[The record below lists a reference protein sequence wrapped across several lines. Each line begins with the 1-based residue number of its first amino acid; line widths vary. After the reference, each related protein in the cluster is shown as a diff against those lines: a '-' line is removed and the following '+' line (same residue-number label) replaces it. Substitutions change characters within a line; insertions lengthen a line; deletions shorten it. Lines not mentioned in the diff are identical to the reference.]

1 MNRLIHR
8 LTAFFKK
15 ETVLC
20 IAALLAFASAF
31 FVRPSLAYVSY
42 IDFRVLALLFCLML
56 VVSGLQNIGVFQ
68 TLAASL
74 LTGVKNTRQLVFL
87 LTGLCFFSSMLIT
100 NDVSL
105 ITFVPFGIMVLD
117 IAHLEK
123 LYIPVI
129 VLQTIAANLG
139 SMFTPVGNP
148 QNLYLYTAFSI
159 SMTDFLKVMFPLTS
173 LSLLLMILAVILL
186 PNQALTIEKTK
197 KAAITSKSK
206 CMIYFSLFLVCLLC
220 VVHIISFQWML
231 VIAAAVVIL
240 TDRALFKNV
249 DYSLLLTFVCFFIFI
264 GNMEQI
270 PAIADSLHRLIAG
283 RELFLGILLS
293 QCISNVPAAMLL
305 SGFTTKAVPLLYGVN
320 IGGLGTLIASLA
332 SLISYRY
339 YANIENAKKGKYMQT
354 FTLYNVVFLIL
365 LVIAGVMIL
374 YL

>member
-1 MNRLIHR
+1 
-8 LTAFFKK
+8 
-15 ETVLC
+15 
-20 IAALLAFASAF
+20 
-31 FVRPSLAYVSY
+31 
-42 IDFRVLALLFCLML
+42 
-56 VVSGLQNIGVFQ
+56 
-68 TLAASL
+68 
-74 LTGVKNTRQLVFL
+74 
-87 LTGLCFFSSMLIT
+87 
-100 NDVSL
+100 
-105 ITFVPFGIMVLD
+105 MVLD

-159 SMTDFLKVMFPLTS
+159 SMTDFLKVMLPLTS

-305 SGFTTKAVPLLYGVN
+305 SGFTTKTVPLLYGVN

-339 YANIENAKKGKYMQT
+339 YANIENAKKGKYMKT

-365 LVIAGVMIL
+365 LGIAGFMIL

>member
-159 SMTDFLKVMFPLTS
+159 SMTDFLKVMLPLTS

-332 SLISYRY
+332 SLISYHY

>member
-1 MNRLIHR
+1 MNHLIHR
-8 LTAFFKK
+8 LNAFFKR

-159 SMTDFLKVMFPLTS
+159 SMTDFLKVMLPLTS
-173 LSLLLMILAVILL
+173 LSLLLMIIAVILL
-186 PNQALTIEKTK
+186 PNKALAIEQTK

>member
-206 CMIYFSLFLVCLLC
+206 CKSYYVEGGFSHLI
-220 VVHIISFQWML
+220 HMT
-231 VIAAAVVIL
+231 AAHL
-240 TDRALFKNV
+240 W
-249 DYSLLLTFVCFFIFI
+249 
-264 GNMEQI
+264 
-270 PAIADSLHRLIAG
+270 
-283 RELFLGILLS
+283 
-293 QCISNVPAAMLL
+293 
-305 SGFTTKAVPLLYGVN
+305 
-320 IGGLGTLIASLA
+320 
-332 SLISYRY
+332 
-339 YANIENAKKGKYMQT
+339 
-354 FTLYNVVFLIL
+354 
-365 LVIAGVMIL
+365 
-374 YL
+374 